1 MSGSARGAGPTAARK
16 GAAALAALALLPA
29 LLAGCGERE
38 VRDAG
43 TGATD
48 TAVAVRPDSPAK
60 AEAGKERPTRADT
73 APAGRYY
80 VRVRASADPR
90 EVAARHGIEPLDV
103 ITEPTKA
110 FYAALTYAQRDALQ
124 ADTLV
129 RSLAREIH

>member
-1 MSGSARGAGPTAARK
+1 MSGSARGAGPTAVRK
-16 GAAALAALALLPA
+16 GAAVLATLVLLPA
-29 LLAGCGERE
+29 LVAGCGGRE
-38 VRDAG
+38 DRDAG
-43 TGATD
+43 AEAAD
-48 TAVAVRPDSPAK
+48 TAVAARPDSPART
-60 AEAGKERPTRADT
+60 EAGKERSPRADT

-110 FYAALTYAQRDALQ
+110 FYAALTYAQRDSLQ